1 MCEIETISR
10 KLLTSNAYIMNFDV
24 KHVPPHIG
32 YYLAGFIDAEGSF
45 CVSFS
50 PKTSSEGKIMDWQVR
65 PVFSVSQKERPII
78 ALFKRHLKC
87 GTVRT
92 DKRGISVYEVTSKNA
107 LCTHIVPFFK
117 KYGFLSAKK
126 KRDFS
131 SFCQILKILEN
142 FPLTKQDISH
152 ILALRINTPV
162 IIANRRYSDKFILSS
177 LHQSIHI
184 DVITQSSETNTPNSL
199 TINEMIESDLCGDT
213 EAQTIY
219 PIEVYLTGLCDGD
232 GSFNVSFT
240 RRDDYKLGWKISPS
254 FSVSQRDKTLLMV
267 FQKTLDCGR
276 IRKGSSEGIWYLEVL
291 NLDDLREKIIPFF
304 KKFPFLSERKIDQFQ
319 RFCETLKIL
328 ERKPR
333 SRNDVVKILEL
344 QRFETSQT
352 RWTTAQILE
361 RLDQF
366 LNHVKPNK

>member
-1 MCEIETISR
+1 
-10 KLLTSNAYIMNFDV
+10 MNFDV
-24 KHVPPHIG
+24 KNVPPHIG
-32 YYLAGFIDAEGSF
+32 YYLAGFIDAEGCF

-50 PKTSSEGKIMDWQVR
+50 PKTSSENIILSWEVTTS
-65 PVFSVSQKERPII
+65 FSVSQKERPII

-87 GTVRT
+87 GIVRT
-92 DKRGISVYEVTSKNA
+92 NKTGISTYEVTNRNA

-131 SFCQILKILEN
+131 NFCQILKILEN
-142 FPLTKQDISH
+142 SPLTKQH
-152 ILALRINTPV
+152 ILKILSLRINTPV
-162 IIANRRYSDKFILSS
+162 IMANRRYSDEFILSS
-177 LHQSIHI
+177 LHKSLHI
-184 DVITQSSETNTPNSL
+184 DVIKKSSETNTPNSTEFPF
-199 TINEMIESDLCGDT
+199 TIVNEKKTLLNEMIESDLCGDT
-213 EAQTIY
+213 EAQTMY
-219 PIEVYLTGLCDGD
+219 PIEVYITGFCDGD

-254 FSVSQRDKTLLMV
+254 FSVSQRDKTLLTV
-267 FQKTLDCGR
+267 LQKRLDCGR

-291 NLDDLREKIIPFF
+291 NIDDLREKIIPFF
-304 KKFPFLSERKIDQFQ
+304 EKFPFLSERKIDQFQ

-333 SRNDVVKILEL
+333 SRLDVVNILEL

-352 RWTTAQILE
+352 RWTKAQILE

-366 LNHVKPNK
+366 LNHMKPPI